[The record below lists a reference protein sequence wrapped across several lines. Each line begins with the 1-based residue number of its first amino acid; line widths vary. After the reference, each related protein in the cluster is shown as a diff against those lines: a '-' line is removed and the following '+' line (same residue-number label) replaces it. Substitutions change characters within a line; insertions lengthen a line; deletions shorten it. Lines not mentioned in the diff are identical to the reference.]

1 MFWTGD
7 HPGELCLALLQVR
20 IRWTVD
26 KFRGG
31 VEARGRET
39 PIQAFFLA
47 GKTDRQVT
55 RILYPRDEQSSNL
68 SVARWTDTLS
78 YFQSPV
84 LALAWIERLLTRRG
98 TVLREGR
105 VSQTYFLLPIVIF
118 GIK

>member
-39 PIQAFFLA
+39 PIQAFFG
-47 GKTDRQVT
+47 GKDRQTGHEDFVSSG
-55 RILYPRDEQSSNL
+55 EQSSDL